1 MSNVQGQSRTSATGA
16 VRRRPSPRDVRID
29 ALVGAALDELREHG
43 YEGLTVRNAA
53 RRAGLAPATAY
64 TYFGS
69 KDHLV
74 AEVFWRRVQLLP
86 PPSSTSSSAAT
97 RLTVALDE
105 LIEVV
110 VGEPA
115 LVAASTPAVLAAD
128 PDVEVLREQ
137 IGVRLDGHLAA
148 ALGADADPAVL
159 RALNLAVSGA
169 LLQAG
174 MGFLAFEHLGPRL
187 HEVAHLLLGRR

>member
-1 MSNVQGQSRTSATGA
+1 MPSRD
-16 VRRRPSPRDVRID
+16 RRID
-29 ALVGAALDELREHG
+29 ALVAAALDELREHG

-74 AEVFWRRVQLLP
+74 TEVFWRRVQALP
-86 PPSSTSSSAAT
+86 DVSSRSRSVLT
-97 RLTVALDE
+97 RLTAALDDIVGLITDEPE
-105 LIEVV
+105 LIN
-110 VGEPA
+110 
-115 LVAASTPAVLAAD
+115 ASTAAVLADD
-128 PDVEVLREQ
+128 PDVEGLRAL
-137 IGVRLDGHLAA
+137 IGARLDGHLAA
-148 ALGADADPAVL
+148 ALGAGGDPAVL

-174 MGFLAFEHLGPRL
+174 MGYLAHADLAPRL
-187 HEVAHLLLGRR
+187 HEAARLLLGR